1 VYLEGRFPV
10 LALFWSVSTSF
21 LLIVYYG
28 TSFELTPFRLLLAP
42 LRLLHLSPQLYARL
56 DVGSASIEV
65 LEKRSRKAELSG
77 AQESSTADQIGHAR
91 YSVFPIET
99 TRESVDEVLQSSAG
113 SAAKLADKMERRINT
128 HLILGVLVGLVGLL
142 IWYYSF
148 FIKGASFD
156 KTHIWSEMVPRVS
169 ILLFIELLAGFFLQQ
184 YRIGVEDLKYFLE
197 LQRRATANRIAYAI
211 FDKLNDN
218 DAKRQFAKS
227 LMETKSDTR
236 LQTGETTTTLEAIKG
251 SDNVV
256 LKALG
261 ILGDQLESVTKL
273 VAKDKKG

>member
-1 VYLEGRFPV
+1 
-10 LALFWSVSTSF
+10 
-21 LLIVYYG
+21 
-28 TSFELTPFRLLLAP
+28 
-42 LRLLHLSPQLYARL
+42 
-56 DVGSASIEV
+56 
-65 LEKRSRKAELSG
+65 
-77 AQESSTADQIGHAR
+77 
-91 YSVFPIET
+91 
-99 TRESVDEVLQSSAG
+99 
-113 SAAKLADKMERRINT
+113 MERRINT

-148 FIKGASFD
+148 FIKGANFD

-197 LQRRATANRIAYAI
+197 LQRRANASRIAYSI
-211 FDKLNDN
+211 FDQLNDV

-227 LMETKSDTR
+227 LMDAPSDTR
-236 LQTGETTTTLEAIKG
+236 LQTGETTTSLEAIKG

-256 LKALG
+256 LKALS

-273 VAKDKKG
+273 VADKK